1 MTGTAD
7 TTAADSRKVLD
18 SLKRLTTELRQT
30 RKRLRDTQDAAHE
43 PVAVVG
49 MACRYPGGVR
59 TPEDLWRLV
68 AQGRDAVSAFPT
80 DRDWDLDA
88 LHGPDADAAGTSDA
102 HAGGFLYDVADFDP
116 APFGIGPREATAM
129 DPQQRLLLETA
140 WEAIEHAGI
149 DPATLRG
156 SRTGV
161 YAGVM
166 YHDYAA
172 RLPELPEE
180 VMGYLGTGT
189 SGSIASGRVAYTF
202 GLEGPAVTVDTA
214 CSSSLVALHLAVAAL
229 RRGECSLALAGGA
242 TVMASPLPFVDFSR
256 QEGLASDGRCK
267 SFSAS
272 ADGTGWAEGAGM
284 LLVERLSD
292 ARRLGHRVLAVI
304 RGTAVNSDGASN
316 GLTAPNG
323 PAQQRVIRQALAD
336 AGLTT
341 ADVEAVEAHGT
352 GTKLGDPIEA
362 QALLA
367 TYGAGRPEDRPLR
380 LGSLKSNI
388 GHTQAAAGVGG
399 VMKMILALREEELP
413 RTLHVDAPNPHVD
426 WSSGAVELLTEAR
439 PWPRG
444 DRPRRAG
451 VSSFGFSG
459 TNAHVVVEEPPAA
472 EDDVRAGAPAA
483 ASPTSS
489 ADGETVASAARTT
502 SADASGAVKAADAAD
517 AAEIPSARSGE
528 ATARPAPLWALS
540 AVSEQALRAQA
551 GKLAAYL
558 RGRPGHGSL
567 DVGHSLLTTRTPMEH
582 RAVVAGHDREE
593 LLRELEA
600 FAAGRPTAALR
611 HGRTAPGAL
620 AVMFTGGGSQRP
632 GMGRDLYAAFPAFAE
647 AFDAVCAEFD
657 RHLPHPLRPLVLGES
672 GADGAG
678 SESGED
684 GAGSEQG
691 AGGDSDESAAGGAR
705 RGDADRLLAGQA
717 YAQPALFAIEVALY
731 RLFASW
737 GVEPDHVVGHSG
749 GELAAAHV
757 AGVLTLAD
765 AATLVAARGRLT
777 QALAAGGA
785 MVAVAASADEVTPL
799 LTDGVE
805 IAAVNS
811 PGAVVLAGDEEPVT
825 ALAATLAGQ
834 GRRTRR
840 LDVSYASHSARVEP
854 MLDELREVAARLA
867 YRAPRIDFVSTV
879 TGRPVSE
886 QELCTPEYW
895 VRNARRPV
903 LFADAV
909 RHLQESGVG
918 TFLELGPTAA
928 LTPMAE
934 ACLDGTGAAALSA
947 QHAGDDEVAALTAA
961 VGRLHARGTAVDWA
975 AFFRGTGARTVE
987 LPTYAF
993 QRTRHWLE
1001 APPRRRL
1008 DVSAAGL
1015 GFPDHPLLGAS
1026 VVVADSEE
1034 LLLTGRLAPG
1044 AQPWLSDHAVGDQVL
1059 LPGTAFLELAL
1070 RAGRQADCDRLDE
1083 LTLLAPLVIPADGAV
1098 LVQIRVGTP
1107 DGEGR
1112 RAIEVYAR
1120 DETALPGRPWVRHAS
1135 GLLSAAPTSDPVVAG
1150 PAVGGPSVVDPA
1162 VGEPSADVPSVGGRS
1177 VVDPAADVP
1186 AAEVPTVGD
1195 RAAGVRSAGDPSLGA
1210 PSVGAPSVG
1219 DSPAWVWP
1227 PAGAT
1232 ALDLDGLYDR
1242 LAAEGLRYGPAFQ
1255 GLRAVW
1261 RRGDELAAEVAL
1273 DDEHD
1278 GTAEAFGLHP
1288 ALLDSALHALALG
1301 ELPGTSDGAQLP
1313 FAWRGVRLH
1322 AAGAGRARVRLAPAG
1337 PGAVSIEAVDP
1348 AGRPLLSVESL
1359 ALRPA
1364 GRLAESAAKAARE
1377 PLLHVLWT
1385 EPRVPAEAAAYGVSA
1400 PLDEALAST
1409 APPPDTVL
1417 LPLLDPPAT
1426 DSSPSPASPAGAASA
1441 AAVHV
1446 LERVQAWLA
1455 DPRLAD
1461 TRLVAVTRGAVA
1473 TARTE
1478 DVTDLAHAAALGIL
1492 RSAQSEHPG
1501 RIVLVDTDDPGAL
1514 ARDLPAVLAA
1524 DEPAL
1529 ALRAGR
1535 LLAPRLA
1542 PVPATPA
1549 PEPAPPADPAAPGPG
1564 AALGLDPDGTVLITG
1579 GTGVLGGLL
1588 ARHLVAEHG
1597 VRGLLLTSRRGPDAD
1612 GAAELAEELRALG
1625 ARVTLAACDV
1635 ADREALA
1642 ALLAGVPAEHP
1653 LTAVVHA
1660 AGVLDDGTVET
1671 LTPGRV
1677 RAVMAPKADAAWHLH
1692 ELTKDRKDLAAFV
1705 LFSSAAGLLGAP
1717 GQANYA
1723 AANGFLDALAVH
1735 RRRLGLPALSLAWGL
1750 WDGASGM
1757 VAGADAATR
1766 RRLARL
1772 GMRPIPA
1779 AEGLALFD
1787 AALAGDVPV
1796 AAPLHL
1802 DPRRLGGGDGTS
1814 VPALLHDLPGARPA
1828 RRRSRA
1834 AAGEPRRAHPVR
1846 TLAALPEAEQLRELT
1861 ALVRGEAAGVL
1872 GHAGARELPDGRT
1885 FAELGFD
1892 SLGAIELRNRLNAA
1906 TGLRLP
1912 TTMVFDHPTPA
1923 ELAGH
1928 LRLTLFGPSPS
1939 TGSAAPAAASARSA
1953 ATRAA
1958 DPDEPIA
1965 VIGMA
1970 CRYPGGV
1977 NSPEDLWQLVLSGR
1991 DAVTEMPRDRGWDI
2005 DGLYDPGPDPASESR
2020 PGATGRRSG
2029 TIATRHGGFL
2039 HGAADFDAGFFGISP
2054 REALAMD
2061 PQQRLLLEVSWEALE
2076 AARIDPR
2083 AVRGTGTGVFTGV
2096 MYHDYGSWVRRA
2108 PEDVEGYLGSGTAGS
2123 VASGRVA
2130 YALGLE
2136 GPAVTVDTA
2145 CSSSLVALH
2154 LAAQALRAGECS
2166 LALAGGA
2173 TVMAT
2178 PGPFVEFSRQRGLA
2192 PDGRCKSFAA
2202 AADGTGWA
2210 EGVGVL
2216 LVERLSDARRLGHPV
2231 LAVLR
2236 GSAVNQ
2242 DGASNGLTAP
2252 SGPAQQ
2258 RVIRKALAA
2267 AGLTPGQVDAV
2278 EAHGTGT
2285 RLGDPIEAQALLA
2298 TYGSERTGQR
2308 PLWLGS
2314 LKSNIG
2320 HTQAA
2325 AGVGGVIKMVQAMRH
2340 GTLPRTLHVDRPT
2353 PHVDWSGDGMRLL
2366 TEPRSWPDTGAPRR
2380 AGVSSFGISGTNAHV
2395 IIEQAPDDL
2404 AVPTGPAVPEVP
2416 EVPEAPAV
2424 PAAPATPE
2432 TPAVPAAPAGSVSSS
2447 PSDTG
2452 EDEGAP
2458 WLLAAETP
2466 QALRAQARRLAA
2478 HARTT
2483 ATTASDRDL
2492 AFSLATTRSA
2502 LRHRAAVLTGG
2513 REERAAALE
2522 RFADTGATGP
2532 GRLVA
2537 ARAGEGTVAFLF
2549 SGQGSQR
2556 PGMGREL
2563 AASDPVFAA
2572 ALDEACAAF
2581 DPFLDRPLRDVLFA
2595 GPDGDDP
2602 ATAALL
2608 DRTDYTQPALFAFQR
2623 AVLKR
2628 LEAWGLRPDAVAGH
2642 SVGELAAAH
2651 AAGVLDLADAARL
2664 VAARGRLM
2672 RERAGHGA
2680 MAAVEASEEEV
2691 LPLLSERVAL
2701 AAVNGPASVVLSGD
2715 TDAVEEAVAR
2725 LAADGRRTR
2734 TLRVNRAFHSAHMDG
2749 LLDEFR
2755 LIAEDVDFHA
2765 PVLPVVSTV
2774 TGRPATADELCS
2786 PAYWVRQ
2793 LRRPVRFR
2801 DAVARLEA
2809 DGATTFLE
2817 IGPGAVLTAAARD
2830 SLADRERAVVA
2841 VLRPGLPEPRALAA
2855 AVAEAHVSGATV
2867 DWTAYFDGTG
2877 ARPVDLPTYAFQR
2890 RRYWL
2895 AAETADT
2902 GRDHPVLGPGVSAPD
2917 VAGTVFV
2924 GDLDPRVLPWL
2935 DQHQVAGAPVLP
2947 GAAVVELALR
2957 AGAALGC
2964 PVVDDLVL
2972 ETPLPVP
2979 GRGALPL
2986 RLSVAEPDEDGRRSF
3001 RLYAATGAAHETDWT
3016 RHATGTLAPGT
3027 PGTPGSGPEPSAA
3040 AGPWPPAGAPA
3051 LDPDAAYARLAEAG
3065 LAYGPA
3071 FHGLRAAWRD
3081 GDDLLAE
3088 VVLPEDA
3095 GAGRFGVHPALLD
3108 AALHALGLGFDA
3120 GPDAGHGSG
3129 TAGPTAPGA
3138 LPFAWQGIRLHRTGA
3153 REVRVR
3159 LTPLARSGSAAAVA
3173 LELTDRTGAPV
3184 LSADSLTL
3192 RPAAGAAGTLLRLD
3206 WPQLPVPDTAAGPA
3220 PAPATWAVL
3229 TSELPAATQEMD
3241 ALGSLP
3247 RVPDL
3252 ARVPED
3258 ADVVLVPF
3266 PASDTPLAS
3275 QPVLRALELV
3285 RDWLADERRT
3295 GARLV
3300 AVTRRAVVTDGDE
3313 EAPDLAHAPLWG
3325 LLGSAAAEHPGR
3337 FAVVDVDGGAASW
3350 RALPSALAAG
3360 ADRVAIRDGRPR
3372 TPRLTPSASAPA
3384 AASSFGPDGTVLIT
3398 GAAGA
3403 LGGLIARHL
3412 VAAHGV
3418 RRVLLVGRRADDPR
3432 TNALAAELER
3442 LGAAATVAGCDVGDR
3457 AALAAVLAAVPAEH
3471 PVTGIVHCA
3480 GILDDGVIAS
3490 LTPERTARVLRAKA
3504 ASAWHLHELT
3514 RESKVSA
3521 FVLFSSAAG
3530 LLGAPGQ
3537 ANYAAANTF
3546 LDALAAHRRAHGLPA
3561 VSLAWGPWAQRGGM
3575 AGDPEL
3581 RRIARAGI
3589 EALTPEQGLALF
3601 DAAVGRDLPDAVLAP
3616 LALVPGRLA
3625 AHADDPAL
3633 PAPLRALA
3641 RPRPDR
3647 TRGPDRPGRADGPA
3661 PRTAALDTLQGAALE
3676 HALRATVRTET
3687 ANVLGFP
3694 SPDEV
3699 DEHRSLP
3706 ELGLDSLT
3714 AVELRNRLDRAT
3726 GLRLAATVV
3735 FDHPTLPALV
3745 THLRDE
3751 LALRGAPS
3759 TPDSA
3764 AAPTTTASTTVSAVG
3779 SVRPAQAPAA
3789 EPSGEDAVGVLFRQ
3803 ARAAGR
3809 TLDGIQLLRTASRLL
3824 PSFTGAADLTRT
3836 PEPVRLAAGDGTTVP
3851 LLCFPPVVALSG
3863 PHQFARFAGALRGR
3877 REVVALPQPGFR
3889 PGEPLPAHWEAVVEV
3904 QTAAV
3909 RRHAAAGPVALLGY
3923 SSGGWIAHAVAARL
3937 ARTGEAPH
3945 ALVLL
3950 DTYLQSETSETLAGA
3965 LTDGLFARHGE
3976 RTAVGGPSLTAMG
3989 AYVRVFEEWSPTPPG
4004 APTLFL
4010 RAARPPAGAED
4021 EPRPAWAS
4029 DATTRETAGDHF
4041 SMLEEHAATTAH
4053 AVHDWLSGRDGA
4065 IHHVQ
4070 ERTT

>member
-1 MTGTAD
+1 MTGTTGTTGITGTTGTAGSSNTASAASNPGHPG
-7 TTAADSRKVLD
+7 TTATTGTTATPGTAPGSDKVLD
-18 SLKRLTTELRQT
+18 SLKRLTAELRQT
-30 RKRLRDTQDAAHE
+30 RKRLRDTQDAARE
-43 PVAVVG
+43 PIAVVG

-68 AQGRDAVSAFPT
+68 SQGRDAVSAFPT
-80 DRDWDLDA
+80 DRGWDLEA

-140 WEAIEHAGI
+140 WEAFEHAGI

-156 SRTGV
+156 SKTGV
-161 YAGVM
+161 YAGIM

-214 CSSSLVALHLAVAAL
+214 CSSSLVALHLAVTAL

-267 SFSAS
+267 SFSAT

-336 AGLTT
+336 AGL
-341 ADVEAVEAHGT
+341 AAGDVTAVEAHGT

-367 TYGAGRPEDRPLR
+367 TYGAGRPEDRPLW

-426 WSSGAVELLTEAR
+426 WASGAVELLTQAR

-444 DRPRRAG
+444 EAPRRAG

-472 EDDVRAGAPAA
+472 DGVPEGAASARTTPPAEASRTAAAEAADVPASAEAAAADAAGAPAA
-483 ASPTSS
+483 SPGPAS
-489 ADGETVASAARTT
+489 
-502 SADASGAVKAADAAD
+502 
-517 AAEIPSARSGE
+517 
-528 ATARPAPLWALS
+528 LWALS
-540 AVSEQALRAQA
+540 AVTEQALRAQA
-551 GKLAAYL
+551 GKLSEHL
-558 RGRPGHGSL
+558 RRHPGHRPV
-567 DVGHSLLTTRTPMEH
+567 DVGYSLLTTRTALEH
-582 RAVVAGHDREE
+582 RAVLAGRDREE
-593 LLRELEA
+593 LLRDLEA
-600 FAAGRPTAALR
+600 FASGRPTTALR
-611 HGRTAPGAL
+611 HERTSPGPL
-620 AVMFTGGGSQRP
+620 AMMFTGGGSGRP

-647 AFDAVCAEFD
+647 AFDAVCAELD
-657 RHLPHPLRPLVLGES
+657 RHLPHPLRPLVLGEGRGGGP
-672 GADGAG
+672 GA
-678 SESGED
+678 EH
-684 GAGSEQG
+684 
-691 AGGDSDESAAGGAR
+691 
-705 RGDADRLLAGQA
+705 ADRLLAGQA

-737 GVEPDHVVGHSG
+737 GVEPDHVLGHSG

-757 AGVLTLAD
+757 AGVLTLPD
-765 AATLVAARGRLT
+765 AAALVAARGRLT
-777 QALAAGGA
+777 QELAPGGA
-785 MVAVAASADEVTPL
+785 MVAVAASADEVRPL

-825 ALAATLAGQ
+825 TLAAAFAGQ

-840 LDVSYASHSARVEP
+840 IDVSYASHSARVEP
-854 MLDELREVAARLA
+854 MLDALRDAATGLD
-867 YRAPRIDFVSTV
+867 YRPPRIGFVSTV
-879 TGRPVSE
+879 TGRPVDE
-886 QELCTPEYW
+886 KELCTPDYW

-909 RHLQESGVG
+909 RHLEGAGVR
-918 TFLELGPTAA
+918 TFLELGPSAA

-947 QHAGDDEVAALTAA
+947 QHADHDEVLVATTAA
-961 VGRLHARGTAVDWA
+961 GRLHARGVTVDRHA
-975 AFFRGTGARTVE
+975 LFRGTGARSVE

-1001 APPRRRL
+1001 APARRRL

-1026 VVVADSEE
+1026 VTVADSEE

-1044 AQPWLSDHAVGDQVL
+1044 TQPWLSDHAVGDRVL

-1070 RAGRQADCDRLDE
+1070 RAARQADCDTVDE
-1083 LTLLAPLVIPADGAV
+1083 LTLTAPLVIPSDGAV
-1098 LVQIRVGTP
+1098 LLQIRVGTP
-1107 DGEGR
+1107 DGDGR

-1120 DETALPGRPWVRHAS
+1120 EESDLPDRAWARHAS
-1135 GLLSAAPTSDPVVAG
+1135 GALSGAGQPADGVGDG
-1150 PAVGGPSVVDPA
+1150 PAGESPSGDRTGGGLGSGRS
-1162 VGEPSADVPSVGGRS
+1162 GEPRSGRPWS
-1177 VVDPAADVP
+1177 
-1186 AAEVPTVGD
+1186 GD
-1195 RAAGVRSAGDPSLGA
+1195 
-1210 PSVGAPSVG
+1210 
-1219 DSPAWVWP
+1219 WP
-1227 PAGAT
+1227 PAAAT
-1232 ALDLDGLYDR
+1232 ALDLIGLYDR

-1255 GLRAVW
+1255 GLRAAW
-1261 RRGDELAAEVAL
+1261 RREDETTAEVSL
-1273 DDEHD
+1273 DAEQHR
-1278 GTAEAFGLHP
+1278 TAEAFGLHP

-1301 ELPGTSDGAQLP
+1301 ALPETADGPLLP

-1322 AAGAGRARVRLAPAG
+1322 ATGAGRARVRFTPAG
-1337 PGAVSIEAVDP
+1337 AGAVSVEVADP
-1348 AGRPLLSVESL
+1348 AGRPLLSVASL

-1364 GRLAESAAKAARE
+1364 GQLATSAPTTTRE
-1377 PLLHVLWT
+1377 PLLRVLWSPFT
-1385 EPRVPAEAAAYGVSA
+1385 VPTDAAAYGVTA
-1400 PLDEALAST
+1400 PLDEALGATT
-1409 APPPDTVL
+1409 ATPPDTVL
-1417 LPLLDPPAT
+1417 LPLLGPPTAAT
-1426 DSSPSPASPAGAASA
+1426 PAHAASEA
-1441 AAVHV
+1441 AAYV
-1446 LERVQAWLA
+1446 LERVQAWLGA
-1455 DPRLAD
+1455 PHLAD
-1461 TRLVAVTRGAVA
+1461 TRLVAVTSGAVA
-1473 TARTE
+1473 AAPDE

-1501 RIVLVDTDDPGAL
+1501 RIVLVDTDDPEAL
-1514 ARDLPAVLAA
+1514 PRELPALLAT

-1529 ALRAGR
+1529 ALRMGR
-1535 LLAPRLA
+1535 LLVPRLA
-1542 PVPATPA
+1542 PVPVPDVVLASDL
-1549 PEPAPPADPAAPGPG
+1549 DPASSAGHG
-1564 AALGLDPDGTVLITG
+1564 LGPDGTVLITG
-1579 GTGVLGGLL
+1579 GTGALGALL
-1588 ARHLVAEHG
+1588 AHHLVVEHG
-1597 VRGLLLTSRRGPDAD
+1597 VRGLLLTSRSGPAAP
-1612 GAAELAEELRALG
+1612 GAAELASRLEELG
-1625 ARVTLAACDV
+1625 ARVTVAACD
-1635 ADREALA
+1635 ASDRQALA
-1642 ALLAGVPAEHP
+1642 DLLAGIPQEHP

-1660 AGVLDDGTVET
+1660 AGVLDDGTVES
-1671 LTPGRV
+1671 LDRERI

-1692 ELTKDRKDLAAFV
+1692 ELTRDLDLAAFV

-1750 WDGASGM
+1750 WEGASGM
-1757 VAGADAATR
+1757 VADADDATR
-1766 RRLARL
+1766 RRMARL

-1787 AALAGDVPV
+1787 AALTSGVPV

-1802 DPRRLGGGDGTS
+1802 DPRRAAADAAS
-1814 VPALLHDLPGARPA
+1814 VPALLHDLVRPA
-1828 RRRSRA
+1828 RRRSRSA
-1834 AAGEPRRAHPVR
+1834 TADGRGHEGSAPVQG
-1846 TLAALPEAEQLRELT
+1846 LAALPEADQLRELT
-1861 ALVRGEAAGVL
+1861 ALVRGEAAAVL
-1872 GHAGARELPDGRT
+1872 GHAAAAEMADGRS

-1892 SLGAIELRNRLNAA
+1892 SLGAIELRNRLTAA

-1912 TTMVFDHPTPA
+1912 TTMVFDHPTPGA
-1923 ELAGH
+1923 LAAH
-1928 LRLTLFGPSPS
+1928 LRPRLFGPP
-1939 TGSAAPAAASARSA
+1939 TTAGRPGTPAPAPAHHRAASDR
-1953 ATRAA
+1953 
-1958 DPDEPIA
+1958 DEPIA

-1977 NSPEDLWQLVLSGR
+1977 TSPEDLWELVVSGR
-1991 DAVTEMPRDRGWDI
+1991 DAVAEMPRDRGWDI
-2005 DGLYDPGPDPASESR
+2005 DGLYDPAPDPA
-2020 PGATGRRSG
+2020 GRRRG
-2029 TIATRHGGFL
+2029 TFSTRQGGFL
-2039 HGAADFDAGFFGISP
+2039 DAAAEFDAGFFGISP

-2061 PQQRLLLEVSWEALE
+2061 PQQRLLLEVSWEAIE
-2076 AARIDPR
+2076 RARIDPR
-2083 AVRGTGTGVFTGV
+2083 TVRGTGTGVFTGV
-2096 MYHDYGSWVRRA
+2096 MYHDYGSWVKQP
-2108 PEDVEGYLGSGTAGS
+2108 PEEVEGYLGAGTAGS

-2166 LALAGGA
+2166 LALAGGV

-2178 PGPFVEFSRQRGLA
+2178 PGPFIEFSRQRGLA

-2202 AADGTGWA
+2202 SADGTGWA

-2231 LAVLR
+2231 LAVVR

-2258 RVIRKALAA
+2258 RVIRQALAA

-2285 RLGDPIEAQALLA
+2285 VLGDPIEAQALLA
-2298 TYGSERTGQR
+2298 TYGSEHTARQ

-2320 HTQAA
+2320 HAQAA
-2325 AGVGGVIKMVQAMRH
+2325 AGVGGLIKMVQAMRH
-2340 GTLPRTLHVDRPT
+2340 GTLPRTLHVDQPT
-2353 PHVDWSGDGMRLL
+2353 PHVDWSGDGVRLL
-2366 TEPRSWPDTGAPRR
+2366 TEPTIWPDTGAPRR

-2395 IIEQAPDDL
+2395 IIEQAPEDVPADL
-2404 AVPTGPAVPEVP
+2404 PVPGQAPAPA
-2416 EVPEAPAV
+2416 EAPDQA
-2424 PAAPATPE
+2424 AAPVTSPGAD
-2432 TPAVPAAPAGSVSSS
+2432 AGAALAAPVRPG
-2447 PSDTG
+2447 DTQ
-2452 EDEGAP
+2452 DEAEP
-2458 WLLAAETP
+2458 WLLSAETP

-2478 HARTT
+2478 HARRSTST
-2483 ATTASDRDL
+2483 PPSVAPSPSPSSPSEVTDRDL
-2492 AFSLATTRSA
+2492 AFSLATTRGA

-2513 REERAAALE
+2513 GLLERAAALE
-2522 RFADTGATGP
+2522 RFADTGATVP
-2532 GRLVA
+2532 GQLVA
-2537 ARAGEGTVAFLF
+2537 GRAGEGTLAFLF

-2563 AASDPVFAA
+2563 AATEPVFAE
-2572 ALDEACAAF
+2572 ALEETCAAF
-2581 DPFLDRPLRDVLFA
+2581 APFLEVPLRDVLFA
-2595 GPDGDDP
+2595 EPGTP
-2602 ATAALL
+2602 TASLL
-2608 DRTDYTQPALFAFQR
+2608 DRTEYTQPALFAIER
-2623 AVLKR
+2623 ALLRR
-2628 LEAWGLRPDAVAGH
+2628 LATWGLTPDVVAGH
-2642 SVGELAAAH
+2642 SVGEYVAAH

-2672 RERAGHGA
+2672 QELPGDGA
-2680 MAAVEASEEEV
+2680 MTAVQATEEEV
-2691 LPLLSERVAL
+2691 APLLTDGVAL

-2715 TDAVEEAVAR
+2715 AVAVEAATAR
-2725 LAADGRRTR
+2725 LAESGRRIR
-2734 TLRVNRAFHSAHMDG
+2734 RLRVDRAFHSAHMDAM
-2749 LLDEFR
+2749 LDAFR
-2755 LIAEDVDFHA
+2755 HVVEETAFR
-2765 PVLPVVSTV
+2765 PPTLPVVSTL
-2774 TGRPATADELCS
+2774 TGRPATAEELCS

-2793 LRRPVRFR
+2793 ARQPVRFR

-2809 DGATTFLE
+2809 DGATVFVE

-2830 SLADRERAVVA
+2830 SLTDRDRAVVPL
-2841 VLRPGLPEPRALAA
+2841 LRPGTPEPRALAA
-2855 AVAEAHVSGATV
+2855 AVAEAHVGGAPV
-2867 DWTAYFDGTG
+2867 DWTAYFADSG

-2895 AAETADT
+2895 PAEPTAST
-2902 GRDHPVLGPGVSAPD
+2902 ESPQSTAPARDHPVLAPGVSAPD
-2917 VAGTVFV
+2917 LAGTVFA
-2924 GDLDPRVLPWL
+2924 GELDPRPLPWL
-2935 DQHQVAGAPVLP
+2935 DQHRVAGAALLP

-2957 AGAALGC
+2957 AGAELGC
-2964 PVVDDLVL
+2964 PVVADLVL
-2972 ETPLPVP
+2972 ESPLPVDGSGP
-2979 GRGALPL
+2979 VPL
-2986 RLSVAEPDEDGRRSF
+2986 RLSVGEPDGGGARSF
-3001 RLYAATGAAHETDWT
+3001 TLYAATGGADWS
-3016 RHATGTLAPGT
+3016 RHATGTLAPDADGT
-3027 PGTPGSGPEPSAA
+3027 PAPVTA
-3040 AGPWPPAGAPA
+3040 PWPPAAATPLGLDGA
-3051 LDPDAAYARLAEAG
+3051 YERLTEAG

-3071 FHGLRAAWRD
+3071 FRGLRAAWRD
-3081 GDDLLAE
+3081 GEDLLAE
-3088 VVLPEDA
+3088 IVLPEDTA
-3095 GAGRFGVHPALLD
+3095 PGRFGIHPALLD
-3108 AALHALGLGFDA
+3108 AALHVLGLATDEA
-3120 GPDAGHGSG
+3120 S
-3129 TAGPTAPGA
+3129 APAA
-3138 LPFAWQGIRLHRTGA
+3138 LPFSWQGVRLHTTGA
-3153 REVRVR
+3153 RELRAR
-3159 LTPLARSGSAAAVA
+3159 LTPLTGSGPSGPSRA
-3173 LELTDRTGAPV
+3173 LGLHLTDRAGYPV
-3184 LSADSLTL
+3184 LTATSLTL
-3192 RPAAGAAGTLLRLD
+3192 RPAPGATGSLFRLD
-3206 WPQLPVPDTAAGPA
+3206 WPALPLPLDQPLPLPLRQPLTEADDGRIADPTTWVVLGPDLPA
-3220 PAPATWAVL
+3220 PPTADEDGFAETLGTL
-3229 TSELPAATQEMD
+3229 T
-3241 ALGSLP
+3241 

-3252 ARVPED
+3252 SRVPVD

-3266 PASDTPLAS
+3266 PESGDSPAPG
-3275 QPVLRALELV
+3275 PVLRALELV
-3285 RDWLADERRT
+3285 RGWLADERRK
-3295 GARLV
+3295 ASRLV
-3300 AVTRRAVVTDGDE
+3300 VVTRRAVATGGDE
-3313 EAPDLAHAPLWG
+3313 EDGPDLAQAPLWG

-3337 FAVVDVDGGAASW
+3337 FAVVDVDGTAASW
-3350 RALPSALAAG
+3350 RALPTAVAAG
-3360 ADRVAIRDGRPR
+3360 VDRVAIRDGQPR
-3372 TPRLTPSASAPA
+3372 VPHLAPSASDPGD
-3384 AASSFGPDGTVLIT
+3384 AASPFGPDGTVLIT

-3412 VAAHGV
+3412 VSVHGV

-3432 TNALAAELER
+3432 FAALAAEVAR
-3442 LGAAATVAGCDVGDR
+3442 QGATATVAGCDVGDR
-3457 AALAAVLAAVPAEH
+3457 AALSALLDTVPAEY
-3471 PVTGIVHCA
+3471 PVTGVVHCA
-3480 GILDDGVIAS
+3480 GVLDDGVVAS
-3490 LTPERTARVLRAKA
+3490 LTPERLERVLRAKA

-3514 RESKVSA
+3514 RERKVSA

-3546 LDALAAHRRAHGLPA
+3546 LDALAAHRRAHGLPG
-3561 VSLAWGPWAQRGGM
+3561 VSLAWGPWALAGGM
-3575 AGDPEL
+3575 AGDAE
-3581 RRIARAGI
+3581 RRRTARAGV

-3601 DAAVGRDLPDAVLAP
+3601 DAAVASESPDPVLAP
-3616 LALVPGRLA
+3616 LALARGRLA

-3633 PAPLRALA
+3633 PHPLRALA
-3641 RPRPDR
+3641 RPRRQDR
-3647 TRGPDRPGRADGPA
+3647 TPPSEEPTALTGPDR
-3661 PRTAALDTLQGAALE
+3661 E
-3676 HALRATVRTET
+3676 SALRELVRTET

-3699 DEHRSLP
+3699 DAHRSLP

-3726 GLRLAATVV
+3726 GLRLAATVA

-3745 THLRDE
+3745 AHLRDE
-3751 LALRGAPS
+3751 LARGAAS
-3759 TPDSA
+3759 SA
-3764 AAPTTTASTTVSAVG
+3764 PQAE
-3779 SVRPAQAPAA
+3779 PALLAGPAPAPA
-3789 EPSGEDAVGVLFRQ
+3789 PEPVRTPSPSPEDGVGALFRR
-3803 ARAAGR
+3803 ARDTGR
-3809 TLDGIQLLRTASRLL
+3809 TLEGIELLRTASRFL
-3824 PSFTGAADLTRT
+3824 PSFAHAADLPYL
-3836 PEPVRLAAGDGTTVP
+3836 PEPVRLAAGDGIRLP

-3877 REVVALPQPGFR
+3877 REVVALAQPGFR
-3889 PGEPLPAHWEAVVEV
+3889 PGEPLPAGWEAVVEV

-3909 RRHAAAGPVALLGY
+3909 RRYAAEGRVALLGY

-3937 ARTGEAPH
+3937 ARTGQPPH
-3945 ALVLL
+3945 SLVLL
-3950 DTYLQSETSETLAGA
+3950 DTYLQHETSPTLAAA

-3976 RTAVGGPSLTAMG
+3976 PARVEGPTLTAMG
-3989 AYVRVFEEWSPTPPG
+3989 AYLRVFEDWSPTSPDTGTSTSPG
-4004 APTLFL
+4004 TPTLFL
-4010 RAARPPAGAED
+4010 RAARPPAGAEA
-4021 EPRPAWAS
+4021 EPRPSWAA
-4029 DATTRETAGDHF
+4029 DATTQDTPGDHF
-4041 SMLEEHAATTAH
+4041 SMLEEHAATTAQ
-4053 AVHDWLSGRDGA
+4053 AVHDWLDGRPGTT
-4065 IHHVQ
+4065 HHVQ
-4070 ERTT
+4070 EPTP